1 MKVLL
6 LNPEVPNTFWS
17 LKNALSFISKRA
29 MLPPLGLLTIASLL
43 PEAWEKKLIDL
54 NTDQLENADLQ
65 WADYVF
71 ISGMVVQKESA
82 EQIIERCHQMGKK
95 VVAGGPLF
103 TAFPEAFTAVDHLVL
118 KEAELTLPAF
128 LQDLQDGCPKPF
140 YSTHHRPHLDK
151 TPVPMWSLI
160 DMNKYAI
167 MSVQYSRG
175 CPFNC
180 EFCDVTTL
188 FGHALRTKNK
198 EQILRELD
206 AIYDQGWRGPVFFVD
221 DNFIGKKEH
230 LKRELLPGIIEWM
243 NQRKRPFAFN
253 TQASIN
259 LADDGELMRLMVSA
273 GFDCVFIGIESPSE
287 ENLAECNKLQNKG
300 RDLASCIRKI
310 QQAGM
315 QVQAGFILGFDHDKP
330 WIFDRLINFIQSAGI
345 VTAMVGLLNAPRGTR
360 LYQRMLRENRI
371 ARVPSGDNT
380 DYSTNI
386 IPKMDLNELLR
397 GYHKVVSTIYS
408 PKHHSERIKTFLMNF
423 SLKKESTLRFRYW
436 DIQAFF
442 KSVWHI
448 GILEKGRIYYWKLLF
463 WSLRNPYY
471 FRMAVTFSIYGFHF
485 RKTFEQLTVH
495 RAKSTY

>member
-17 LKNALSFISKRA
+17 LKNALSFISKKA

-43 PEAWEKKLIDL
+43 PSEWQKKLIDL
-54 NTDQLENADLQ
+54 NTDELNDADLQ

-71 ISGMVVQKESA
+71 ISGMVVQKRSA
-82 EQIIERCHQMGKK
+82 EQIIERCHQWGKK

-128 LQDLQDGCPKPF
+128 IQDLQDGCPKPF
-140 YSTHHRPHLDK
+140 YSTHQRPGLEE
-151 TPVPMWSLI
+151 TPLPMWSLI

-230 LKRELLPGIIEWM
+230 LKRELLPAMIEWK
-243 NQRKRPFAFN
+243 NRRKRPFAFN

-259 LADDGELMRLMVSA
+259 LADDDELMQLMVTA
-273 GFDCVFIGIESPSE
+273 GFDCVFVGIESPSE

-300 RDLASCIRKI
+300 RDLESCIRKI

-345 VTAMVGLLNAPRGTR
+345 VTAMVGLLNAPRGTK

-371 ARVPSGDNT
+371 ARIPSGDNT

-386 IPKMDLNELLR
+386 IPKMDLDELIH

-408 PKHHSERIKTFLMNF
+408 PKYHSERIKTFLQNF
-423 SLKKESTLRFRYW
+423 SLKKESVFRFRYW
-436 DIQAFF
+436 DFQAFF
-442 KSVWHI
+442 KSVWYI
-448 GILEKGRIYYWKLLF
+448 GIMEKGRIYYWKLLF
-463 WSLRNPYY
+463 WSLRNPSY

-485 RKTFEQLTVH
+485 RKTFEQTKPL
-495 RAKSTY
+495 

>member
-6 LNPEVPNTFWS
+6 INPEVPNTFWS
-17 LKNALSFISKRA
+17 LKNALSFISKEA

-43 PEAWEKKLIDL
+43 PDEWQKKMIDL
-54 NTDQLENADLQ
+54 NTDSLTDDDLA
-65 WADYVF
+65 WADYIF
-71 ISGMVVQKESA
+71 LTGMVVQKRSA
-82 EQIIERCHQMGKK
+82 EQIIERCHQLGKK

-103 TAFPEAFTAVDHLVL
+103 TAFPEAFTTVDHLVL
-118 KEAELTLPAF
+118 KEAEITLPSF
-128 LQDLQDGCPKPF
+128 IDDLRSGSPKPF
-140 YSTHHRPHLDK
+140 YSTHQRPGLEK
-151 TPVPMWSLI
+151 TPLPMWSLI
-160 DMNKYAI
+160 DMNKYAL

-188 FGHALRTKNK
+188 FGHALRTKSK
-198 EQILRELD
+198 EQVLSELD
-206 AIYDQGWRGPVFFVD
+206 AIYDQGWRGDIFFVD

-230 LKRELLPGIIEWM
+230 LKRELLPAMIEWM

-259 LADDGELMRLMVSA
+259 LADDDELMRLMVAA
-273 GFDCVFIGIESPSE
+273 GFDCVFVGIESPSD

-300 RDLASCIRKI
+300 RDLGNCIRKI

-330 WIFDRLINFIQSAGI
+330 WIFDRLINFIQSTGV
-345 VTAMVGLLNAPRGTR
+345 VTAMVGLLNAPRGTK
-360 LYQRMLRENRI
+360 LYQRMLSENRI
-371 ARVPSGDNT
+371 AKVSSGDNT

-408 PKHHSERIKTFLMNF
+408 PKYHSERIKTFLKNF
-423 SLKKESTLRFRYW
+423 SLKKESVYRFRFRYW
-436 DIQAFF
+436 DFQAFF

-448 GILEKGRIYYWKLLF
+448 GIVEKGRIYYWKLLF
-463 WSLRNPYY
+463 WSLRNPHY
-471 FRMAVTFSIYGFHF
+471 FRMAITFSIYGFHF
-485 RKTFEQLTVH
+485 RKTFEQMKQL
-495 RAKSTY
+495 